1 MAAPVRRSKSC
12 DSRVEMSQFTIR
24 DLSSQ
29 PSQPSQPQ
37 SSSSIPSS
45 IPSLFAS
52 EDSTRTTLTSG
63 DSRIQSNVA
72 DTTPSDPPPF
82 LGYYKDVDWSRI
94 TGRWGPAPGGKGKGN
109 SSIWDHGWRIA
120 DHDTDKIH
128 WLCRRC
134 YVKRSHGLKPFP
146 SSTGT
151 TSIHAHLKSKHG
163 ITQEKETLKRTIAQV
178 VAEQP
183 TFTEAVNKYYTR
195 FNPAEFR
202 SLLITWIIH
211 DNQAFQAVDSLRF
224 RALLGYLQ
232 PAVERFNYM
241 PGRITIRRW
250 IKTGY
255 HNSLPLIQQA
265 IDTSQSKI
273 HCSFDIWTSRKMVAF
288 CGIHIHFLYKG
299 KYKSLL
305 LALPRQVGTHS
316 GVNIAAGI
324 MEVFNSFRITS
335 DRIGYFVSDNAHPN
349 NTCMEE
355 LAIRLEFSY
364 DERRLRCAGHII
376 NLIAE
381 VMLRGQDKKAV
392 EPEDDSSVDADADA
406 VALKVLQMFRKRGP
420 PGKLHNVIVWI
431 CRSSTNRERLHE
443 WQLRLGLPIHELIR
457 DNTTRWNSAFNSFKR
472 AIEQRGPIEG
482 MLDEELRKWHKLKA
496 NYDGG
501 TRSQKPPEQPAIID
515 DYLTADDWSMIIELM
530 KLLEPLEQ
538 ATQRL
543 QGHGDGSSHGSIWQV
558 IPCFE
563 GLLTFS
569 ESLRAHYKVLPPS
582 ETLNVTIEE
591 SQDPSQRPT
600 FDPELPSTI
609 PGNSGTKLGKSGTKS
624 GQRKRSSRN
633 TTTTTPS
640 TRAPL
645 EALPTPSQDTSQ
657 AYPSQ
662 GPLEIPEETD
672 PRRDR
677 QIICTNIN
685 LGWGKLM
692 KYYTKTDLSAAYV
705 AALILHPRYNWSW
718 LKKKWCHRVDWLTAA
733 DDRMRALWQSYSTF
747 PLPQRPTR
755 ARAQPQQRTG
765 QLNLLWSDDEDD
777 DSEQEVELEE
787 YAAWIERAQ
796 VKDIYRPLEYWTSK
810 HASSQWPRLSRL
822 AVDIF
827 TIPAMSDDPER
838 TFSSAGL
845 MVRPHRGLLK
855 DDSITETQYLK
866 NWLKG
871 DMVTMAVFASQMEEE
886 TTPIQGDDDDDEVAE
901 LPEVIVLE

>member
-1 MAAPVRRSKSC
+1 MAAPSAAPKLRFARRDVTIHHPRPLFSAISAISTSVLLLHTLLHTVLVRKRRLYKNYPY
-12 DSRVEMSQFTIR
+12 I
-24 DLSSQ
+24 
-29 PSQPSQPQ
+29 
-37 SSSSIPSS
+37 
-45 IPSLFAS
+45 
-52 EDSTRTTLTSG
+52 G

-109 SSIWDHGWRIA
+109 SSIWDH
-120 DHDTDKIH
+120 
-128 WLCRRC
+128 
-134 YVKRSHGLKPFP
+134 
-146 SSTGT
+146 
-151 TSIHAHLKSKHG
+151 
-163 ITQEKETLKRTIAQV
+163 
-178 VAEQP
+178 
-183 TFTEAVNKYYTR
+183 
-195 FNPAEFR
+195 
-202 SLLITWIIH
+202 
-211 DNQAFQAVDSLRF
+211 
-224 RALLGYLQ
+224 
-232 PAVERFNYM
+232 VERFNYM

-364 DERRLRCAGHII
+364 DERRLQCAGHII

-406 VALKVLQMFRKRGP
+406 VALKYKVG
-420 PGKLHNVIVWI
+420 
-431 CRSSTNRERLHE
+431 S
-443 WQLRLGLPIHELIR
+443 
-457 DNTTRWNSAFNSFKR
+457 
-472 AIEQRGPIEG
+472 
-482 MLDEELRKWHKLKA
+482 EE
-496 NYDGG
+496 
-501 TRSQKPPEQPAIID
+501 AIISKHD
-515 DYLTADDWSMIIELM
+515 
-530 KLLEPLEQ
+530 
-538 ATQRL
+538 
-543 QGHGDGSSHGSIWQV
+543 HNH
-558 IPCFE
+558 
-563 GLLTFS
+563 
-569 ESLRAHYKVLPPS
+569 
-582 ETLNVTIEE
+582 
-591 SQDPSQRPT
+591 
-600 FDPELPSTI
+600 
-609 PGNSGTKLGKSGTKS
+609 
-624 GQRKRSSRN
+624 
-633 TTTTTPS
+633 PS

-886 TTPIQGDDDDDEVAE
+886 TTPIQGTTTTTRQRCLTAASPTGSTHAPESPVRSHMRKYVFRSASQHHDRDKVTTYNKCKDIRVTVDDMGSYLSSWFERPYGHEAQTS
-901 LPEVIVLE
+901 

>member
-1 MAAPVRRSKSC
+1 
-12 DSRVEMSQFTIR
+12 
-24 DLSSQ
+24 
-29 PSQPSQPQ
+29 
-37 SSSSIPSS
+37 
-45 IPSLFAS
+45 
-52 EDSTRTTLTSG
+52 
-63 DSRIQSNVA
+63 
-72 DTTPSDPPPF
+72 
-82 LGYYKDVDWSRI
+82 
-94 TGRWGPAPGGKGKGN
+94 
-109 SSIWDHGWRIA
+109 
-120 DHDTDKIH
+120 
-128 WLCRRC
+128 
-134 YVKRSHGLKPFP
+134 
-146 SSTGT
+146 
-151 TSIHAHLKSKHG
+151 
-163 ITQEKETLKRTIAQV
+163 
-178 VAEQP
+178 
-183 TFTEAVNKYYTR
+183 
-195 FNPAEFR
+195 
-202 SLLITWIIH
+202 
-211 DNQAFQAVDSLRF
+211 
-224 RALLGYLQ
+224 
-232 PAVERFNYM
+232 
-241 PGRITIRRW
+241 
-250 IKTGY
+250 
-255 HNSLPLIQQA
+255 
-265 IDTSQSKI
+265 
-273 HCSFDIWTSRKMVAF
+273 
-288 CGIHIHFLYKG
+288 
-299 KYKSLL
+299 
-305 LALPRQVGTHS
+305 
-316 GVNIAAGI
+316 

-364 DERRLRCAGHII
+364 DERRLQCTGHII

-381 VMLRGQDKKAV
+381 VMLRGPSNVQKAG
-392 EPEDDSSVDADADA
+392 PLANCTTLLSGSV
-406 VALKVLQMFRKRGP
+406 VPLP
-420 PGKLHNVIVWI
+420 
-431 CRSSTNRERLHE
+431 TERLHE

-569 ESLRAHYKVLPPS
+569 ESLRAHYKVLPPTS
-582 ETLNVTIEE
+582 EHDTGQFWYKVRQIWYKVGSEE
-591 SQDPSQRPT
+591 AIISKHDH
-600 FDPELPSTI
+600 
-609 PGNSGTKLGKSGTKS
+609 NH
-624 GQRKRSSRN
+624 
-633 TTTTTPS
+633 PS

-796 VKDIYRPLEYWTSK
+796 MI
-810 HASSQWPRLSRL
+810 Q
-822 AVDIF
+822 
-827 TIPAMSDDPER
+827 R

-901 LPEVIVLE
+901 LPENVRQRCLTAASPTGSTHAPESPVRSHMRKYVFRSASQHHDRDKVTTYNKCKDIRVTVDDMGSYLSSWFERPYGHEAQTS

>member
-1 MAAPVRRSKSC
+1 M
-12 DSRVEMSQFTIR
+12 
-24 DLSSQ
+24 
-29 PSQPSQPQ
+29 
-37 SSSSIPSS
+37 
-45 IPSLFAS
+45 
-52 EDSTRTTLTSG
+52 G
-63 DSRIQSNVA
+63 
-72 DTTPSDPPPF
+72 
-82 LGYYKDVDWSRI
+82 
-94 TGRWGPAPGGKGKGN
+94 
-109 SSIWDHGWRIA
+109 
-120 DHDTDKIH
+120 
-128 WLCRRC
+128 
-134 YVKRSHGLKPFP
+134 
-146 SSTGT
+146 TGT

-431 CRSSTNRERLHE
+431 C
-443 WQLRLGLPIHELIR
+443 P
-457 DNTTRWNSAFNSFKR
+457 
-472 AIEQRGPIEG
+472 
-482 MLDEELRKWHKLKA
+482 
-496 NYDGG
+496 
-501 TRSQKPPEQPAIID
+501 IID